1 MPGPYGG
8 GPPPGMS
15 GRRSRAGVS
24 LSGVMDVRECR
35 RLTVLLLVLTWVT
48 GLIEA
53 VSLLALGPVF
63 TAMQTGNVLFL
74 AFGAAH
80 EGSLPALASGVS
92 LLSFAVGAV
101 CAARLEGAAQA
112 RGRHWFVIGLA
123 VEAALVLAAA
133 CVGWGVPPRY
143 GNPAARHLMT
153 AAVLAVAMGFRNVT
167 SMRVNMPGVPTTLVT
182 RSMTALL
189 GGSALG
195 HDSAFGYGTGAWGR
209 RAWAVAAMFAGGLTG
224 ALLVRAGWTVN
235 WLLLPAS
242 AVVCAVGLA
251 YVRQPELRP
260 GTC

>member
-1 MPGPYGG
+1 
-8 GPPPGMS
+8 
-15 GRRSRAGVS
+15 
-24 LSGVMDVRECR
+24 MDVRECR

-74 AFGAAH
+74 AFGTAH
-80 EGSLPALASGVS
+80 EGNLPALASGVS
-92 LLSFAVGAV
+92 LVCFAVGAV

-112 RGRHWFVIGLA
+112 RDRHWFVIGLA
-123 VEAALVLAAA
+123 VEAGLILAAA

-143 GNPAARHLMT
+143 GKPAAQHLVT
-153 AAVLAVAMGFRNVT
+153 AGLLAVAMGFRNVT
-167 SMRVNMPGVPTTLVT
+167 SMRVNLPGVPTTLVT
-182 RSMTALL
+182 RSMTAFL

-195 HDSAFGYGTGAWGR
+195 RDSAFGYGTGAWGR
-209 RAWAVAAMFAGGLTG
+209 RAWAVSAMFAGGLTG

-242 AVVCAVGLA
+242 AVVCGVAVTYL
-251 YVRQPELRP
+251 RQPVLRP
-260 GTC
+260 GSC